1 MGTKTMKMN
10 DEKTNLSLN
19 PNIKTK
25 NLQKHEMCKQKCKK
39 IVILIK
45 YEFVNT
51 KGTKQ
56 GYGTRSYLKLLLN
69 KLKIIRGPTSIY
81 TLF

>member
-25 NLQKHEMCKQKCKK
+25 IKLQNAKNKNMKCANKSAK
-39 IVILIK
+39 
-45 YEFVNT
+45 
-51 KGTKQ
+51 
-56 GYGTRSYLKLLLN
+56 KLLL
-69 KLKIIRGPTSIY
+69 
-81 TLF
+81 